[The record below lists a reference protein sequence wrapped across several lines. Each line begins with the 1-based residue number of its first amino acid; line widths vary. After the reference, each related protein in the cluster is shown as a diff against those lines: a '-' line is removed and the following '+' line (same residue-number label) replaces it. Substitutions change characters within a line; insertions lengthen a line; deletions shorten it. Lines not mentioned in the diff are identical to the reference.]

1 MNSTTNNSSSS
12 NSKCNKTE
20 TSAPTLNT
28 SVREMSAGKEQ
39 RYFQQKNSTKQVN
52 LRNESINSMNPF
64 AGNNINWNSI
74 NLNYNFPMFNFAS
87 KSKILLVFVSHFFNL
102 EF

>member
-1 MNSTTNNSSSS
+1 MNSTTNNSSS
-12 NSKCNKTE
+12 NNKCNKTE
-20 TSAPTLNT
+20 ASAPNLTT

-39 RYFQQKNSTKQVN
+39 RYFAQKNSTKQVN
-52 LRNESINSMNPF
+52 LRNETINSTNPF

-87 KSKILLVFVSHFFNL
+87 KSKVLPLFIYS
-102 EF
+102 